1 MSSLPYQPNPT
12 IYKEKPQ
19 NVFYPNEDF
28 DGNSSV
34 PAKFSS
40 TLGTWTSNL
49 YIILLILPFW
59 FFILLFLFLLRF

>member
-19 NVFYPNEDF
+19 NVFYPNEGF

-40 TLGTWTSNL
+40 TLGTWT
-49 YIILLILPFW
+49 
-59 FFILLFLFLLRF
+59 